1 MGNTFAKFVQDKE
14 EELSKMGSISLDF
27 ESETRMFGTKASTTR
42 QPPSYYA
49 MMELM
54 SKYIP
59 LTSKGE
65 ILNMAVTDAFS
76 DFMDSVPEDRKE
88 AVRAEFNEEF
98 NHYISLIAPE
108 VDPNGENMGVCV
120 DKETR
125 QLALAREEEKGDDK

>member
-1 MGNTFAKFVQDKE
+1 MGETFNKFMRDKE
-14 EELSKMGSISLDF
+14 EELAQMGSISLDF
-27 ESETRMFGTKASTTR
+27 QSETQMFGTKAATTR
-42 QPPSYYA
+42 QPPSYFA

-54 SKYIP
+54 AKYIP

-65 ILNMAVTDAFS
+65 ILNMAISDAFS
-76 DFMDSVPEDRKE
+76 EFLNSVPEDRKE
-88 AVRAEFNEEF
+88 AVHAEYNEEF

>member
-14 EELSKMGSISLDF
+14 EEFSKMGSISLDF
-27 ESETRMFGTKASTTR
+27 ETETRMLGTKASTTR

-76 DFMDSVPEDRKE
+76 DFMDSFPEDRKD
-88 AVRAEFNEEF
+88 AIRAEFNEEF
-98 NHYISLIAPE
+98 NHYISLISPE
-108 VDPNGENMGVCV
+108 IDPNGENLGFLV

-125 QLALAREEEKGDDK
+125 QLALAREEEKGGDK